1 MSHITP
7 INKNFFAVILLL
19 ATIISTSNVAAQIFP
34 STSDVKEAITPEFPE
49 DSLGRRTPRGAV
61 SGYFQAVGNKN
72 YQRASQYFNLKR
84 SRRSERE
91 RERLVLTFQKLL
103 DKSGNIFPYS
113 LLNNTNAGKSDDD
126 LSNEL
131 DYVGTMTVNGANV
144 KLLVENVAKADEPP
158 LWLFSSSTVNEIS
171 SAKVSNDL
179 LLDRFLPKY
188 LEEKT
193 LGGVPL
199 GHWIAM
205 LVMIFLSYYF
215 AKVVFLILIWILRL
229 LWKKSATDPIEGVVK
244 ALALP
249 FQIYLAVLV
258 FVVFSKEIGISIIV
272 RQKLSTFTL
281 IVGIVA
287 FLILLWRLTDFI
299 GSYSRRRMNF
309 QGRVSAVSIIL
320 FLRRFIKIAI
330 VVFGGIIILS
340 TLGFDVTAGVAALGI
355 GGIALA
361 LGAQKTME
369 NFVGSVTLIADQ
381 PIRVGDFC
389 SVAGI
394 TGTVEQIGMRSTRIR
409 TQNRTIVT
417 IPNGEFSSSKIENF
431 ATRDR
436 FLLRSTFGLRYETTP
451 DQMRYLLVEIRKTLY
466 AHPMVNN
473 DPARVR
479 FISIGKSTL
488 DLEIFAYI
496 NAVDYDNFLEVQEDL
511 LLRFMDIVAES
522 GTDFAFPSQT
532 LYFAKDSGTSR
543 ENTEAAEQKVQDWR
557 DQNEMQLPKFDENRI
572 NEIQDSIEYP
582 PKGSAVANN
591 KKI

>member
-1 MSHITP
+1 MNLSSR
-7 INKNFFAVILLL
+7 NFYLFLLFSFVL
-19 ATIISTSNVAAQIFP
+19 LSSPVATAQIFP
-34 STSDVKEAITPEFPE
+34 TASETKEALAPEYPE
-49 DSLGRRTPRGAV
+49 DSLGRRTPRGTV
-61 SGYFQAVGNKN
+61 SGYFQAVGSKN
-72 YQRASQYFNLKR
+72 YQRASQFFNVKK
-84 SRRSERE
+84 SRRSAQQRE
-91 RERLVLTFQKLL
+91 KLVITFQKLL

-113 LLNNTNAGKSDDD
+113 LLNNSGAGKSDDD
-126 LSNEL
+126 LSQEL
-131 DYVGTMTVNGANV
+131 DYVGTMVVNGNNV
-144 KLLVENVAKADEPP
+144 KILVENVSKADEAP
-158 LWLFSSSTVNEIS
+158 LWLFSSSTVNDILA
-171 SAKVSNDL
+171 AKVSDDL
-179 LLDRFLPKY
+179 LLDQFLPQY
-188 LEEKT
+188 LKEKT
-193 LGGVPL
+193 LAGVPL

-205 LVMIFLSYYF
+205 LIMLFLSYYF
-215 AKVVFLILIWILRL
+215 AKFVIFLLIWILRVV
-229 LWKKSATDPIEGVVK
+229 WKKSATDPIEGVVK

-272 RQKLSTFTL
+272 RQKLSTITL

-299 GSYSRRRMNF
+299 GSYSRRKMNF

-330 VVFGGIIILS
+330 VVFGAISILS
-340 TLGFDVTAGVAALGI
+340 TLGFDVTAGIAALGI

-361 LGAQKTME
+361 LGAQKTVE

-389 SVAGI
+389 SVSGI

-431 ATRDR
+431 APRDR
-436 FLLRSTFGLRYETTP
+436 FLMRSTFGLRYETTP
-451 DQMRYLLVEIRKTLY
+451 DQMRFLLVEIRKLLY

-479 FISIGKSTL
+479 FINIGKSTL
-488 DLEIFAYI
+488 DLEVFAYI

-511 LLRFMDIVAES
+511 LLRFMDTVAES

-532 LYFAKDSGTSR
+532 LYFAKDGGTSA
-543 ENTEAAEQKVQDWR
+543 ENTVATEQRVAEWR
-557 DQNEMQLPKFDENRI
+557 TKNEMQLPKFDEQKI
-572 NEIQDSIEYP
+572 NEIQDTLDYP
-582 PKGSAVANN
+582 PKGSVIANQP
-591 KKI
+591 KI